1 MTSFLLGNVQVV
13 YDVILLGDVQVVYDV
28 ILTW

>member
-13 YDVILLGDVQVVYDV
+13 YDVILLGDVHVVYDV